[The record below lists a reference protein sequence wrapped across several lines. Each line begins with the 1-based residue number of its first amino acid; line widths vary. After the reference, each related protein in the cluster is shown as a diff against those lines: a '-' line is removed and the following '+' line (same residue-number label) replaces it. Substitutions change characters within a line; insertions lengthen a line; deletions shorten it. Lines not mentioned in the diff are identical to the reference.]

1 MWHYNARMEQQKPQ
15 RGRPPKPEDE
25 KLIRRAMYLTEKQWD
40 KVDAMGLDW
49 LRKLIERAKVK

>member
-1 MWHYNARMEQQKPQ
+1 MEQQKPQ